1 MIIELDDIRRRFAR
15 FLVVFFW
22 LHVPL
27 FAAIA
32 YANGNSVIGGA
43 LAAGVL
49 ALAYNLMWLR
59 ADIAPETR
67 FLSAVALV
75 AEPAVLLYLLRGH
88 IWQMDMHMYFFAMLA
103 LTIGWCDRR
112 ATIIAAI
119 AVAFHHLA
127 LDYFLPFLVFPT
139 GGDLRRVMI
148 HAVIVA
154 LEAAVLVW
162 FSDMLVACVNS
173 ISNMRDEIMV
183 KNAEIEVRSTEVEQA
198 YKAKGMFLANM
209 SHEIR
214 TPLNAILGFCHLMSR
229 TDMTERQR
237 DYLSKINTASGSLL
251 RLINDI
257 LDFSKN
263 DAGKLTFE
271 NRPFELR
278 ALFDRKLQITGADAR
293 TKNVDVNL
301 HIDQDV
307 PDRLVGDE
315 MRLGQI
321 LLNLLSNAIKF
332 SENGSVT
339 LRVSGTVTETSGYKL
354 QVTVA
359 DTGIGMTP
367 EQQSKLF
374 NSFSQADSST
384 TRRFGGTGLG
394 LVISKQIAVQMGGDI
409 TVFSTPGK
417 GSVFTVTAMLAKVDR
432 AYSIVERPQ
441 PHIQKLRVLVAD
453 DNPASREILQG
464 IFADWSIAVDLVA
477 SGTEVISALETALE
491 RGQAYDALLI
501 DWKMPGMDG
510 LETVGRL
517 YASAKLAKLPEII
530 LITAYGSDEFKTQAS
545 RAGIAAYLPKP
556 IEAQQILQTLNTL
569 FPIENTN
576 AEATRDSELIA
587 EPLRGARVLL
597 VEDNAINR
605 EIAYQLLDDAGLDV
619 DIAENGRIACESV
632 ARLKGAYSAIL
643 MDVQMPEM
651 DGLEATRHIR
661 REWSAEAL
669 PIIALT
675 AHAYEE
681 ERRRCAEAGMN
692 DHIAKPID
700 PSVLIGTLER
710 WMKPRRAEADVSRP
724 QDKKIS
730 VDYSELPE
738 SLEPFDLTRALVRV
752 NGKRAL
758 LRRLIISFH
767 DDFENVI
774 QMLMDQIA
782 KGDLTSAR
790 RLAHTLKGVASSLE
804 LPDIARISAE
814 VELAIANEQLVGL
827 QSTLSALNSAMKP
840 ALKAASSLINTGAE
854 PVQQAEGSAQSEDIK
869 LAVSTLRENLKRRS
883 MRARASFDA
892 LLQLVGSPVY
902 EGEKAEALQAAKAAL
917 DKLDYDTALQ
927 RLDEVFVDDSP
938 SSTQREA

>member
-15 FLVVFFW
+15 FLVVLLW

-27 FAAIA
+27 FSVIA
-32 YANGNSVIGGA
+32 YATGASVIGGTLA
-43 LAAGVL
+43 GAFLAAT
-49 ALAYNLMWLR
+49 YNLMWWR
-59 ADIAPETR
+59 ADIAPATR

-75 AEPAVLLYLLRGH
+75 AEPAILLVLLRGH

-112 ATIIAAI
+112 ATIIAAV
-119 AVAFHHLA
+119 AVAIHHLA
-127 LDYFLPFLVFPT
+127 LDYFIPSLVFPT
-139 GGDLRRVMI
+139 GSDIRRVMI
-148 HAVIVA
+148 HAIIVA

-173 ISNMRDEIMV
+173 ISKMRDEIMV
-183 KNAEIEVRSTEVEQA
+183 KNAEIETRSAEVEQA

-214 TPLNAILGFCHLMSR
+214 TPLNAILGFCHLMLR

-237 DYLSKINTASGSLL
+237 DYLSKINAASGSLL

-278 ALFDRKLQITGADAR
+278 ALFDRKMQITSADAR
-293 TKNVDVNL
+293 VKNVDISL
-301 HIDQDV
+301 HIDRDV

-315 MRLGQI
+315 MRLGQV
-321 LLNLLSNAIKF
+321 LLNLMSNAIKF

-339 LRVSGTVTETSGYKL
+339 LRVSGKTKETGDYGL
-354 QVTVA
+354 QITIA

-367 EQQSKLF
+367 GQQEKLF
-374 NSFSQADSST
+374 SSFSQADNST

-394 LVISKQIAVQMGGDI
+394 LVISKQIAEQMGGDI
-409 TVFSTPGK
+409 MVLSTPGK
-417 GSVFTVTAMLAKVDR
+417 GSIFTVTATLGNVDR
-432 AYSIVERPQ
+432 THSVIEKPH

-464 IFADWSIAVDLVA
+464 IFADWSISVDLVA
-477 SGTEVISALETALE
+477 SGNEVIGALETALD
-491 RGQAYDALLI
+491 RGQPYEVLLL

-510 LETVGRL
+510 LETVSHL
-517 YASAKLAKLPEII
+517 YADAKLTKLPEII

-569 FPIENTN
+569 FPLSKDETEAENG
-576 AEATRDSELIA
+576 SELIA

-605 EIAYQLLDDAGLDV
+605 EIAYQLLTDAGLDV

-632 ARLKGAYSAIL
+632 GRSGSLYSAVL

-651 DGLEATRHIR
+651 DGLEATLHIR
-661 REWSAEAL
+661 RNWTADTL

-681 ERRRCAEAGMN
+681 ERRRCTEAGMN

-700 PSVLIGTLER
+700 PNVLIGTLER
-710 WMKPRRAEADVSRP
+710 WMKPRRAEAPTNQP
-724 QDKKIS
+724 QEKKTGIVQS
-730 VDYSELPE
+730 DLPE
-738 SLEPFDLTRALVRV
+738 NLAPFDLKRALVRV
-752 NGKRAL
+752 NGKQAL
-758 LRRLIISFH
+758 LRRLIINFH

-774 QMLMDQIA
+774 ETLMDLIA

-790 RLAHTLKGVASSLE
+790 RLAHTLKGVAASLE

-827 QSTLSALNSAMKP
+827 QPTLSALNAALKP
-840 ALKAASSLINTGAE
+840 ALRAAASLKDYGIAPAQNADTTI
-854 PVQQAEGSAQSEDIK
+854 QSADVA
-869 LAVSTLRENLKRRS
+869 LAITNLRDHLTRRS
-883 MRARASFDA
+883 MRARSSFDA
-892 LLQLVGSPVY
+892 LVQLLGSAAQ
-902 EGEKAEALQAAKAAL
+902 EEDKMEALRAIKSAL
-917 DKLDYDTALQ
+917 DKLDYEQAQ
-927 RLDEVFVDDSP
+927 RNLDEAFTSELL
-938 SSTQREA
+938 SES

>member
-15 FLVVFFW
+15 FLVVLFW

-32 YANGNSVIGGA
+32 YATGASVIGGA
-43 LAAGVL
+43 LAAAFL
-49 ALAYNLMWLR
+49 AIAYNLMWWR
-59 ADIAPETR
+59 ADIAPATR
-67 FLSAVALV
+67 FFSAVALV
-75 AEPAVLLYLLRGH
+75 AEPAILLYLLRGH

-112 ATIIAAI
+112 TTIIAAI
-119 AVAFHHLA
+119 AVAIHHLTF
-127 LDYFLPFLVFPT
+127 DYFLPSLVFPT
-139 GGDLRRVMI
+139 GGDIRRVMI
-148 HAVIVA
+148 HAIIVA

-183 KNAEIEVRSTEVEQA
+183 KNAEIETRSAEVEQA

-214 TPLNAILGFCHLMSR
+214 TPLNAILGFCHLMLR

-237 DYLSKINTASGSLL
+237 DYLSKINAASGSLL

-278 ALFDRKLQITGADAR
+278 ALFDRKMQITGADAR
-293 TKNVDVNL
+293 AKNVDVNL

-307 PDRLVGDE
+307 PDQLVGDE
-315 MRLGQI
+315 MRLGQV
-321 LLNLLSNAIKF
+321 LLNLMSNAIKF

-339 LRVSGTVTETSGYKL
+339 LRVSGKPDDDGPYTL
-354 QVTVA
+354 RITVA

-374 NSFSQADSST
+374 SSFSQADNST

-394 LVISKQIAVQMGGDI
+394 LVISKQIIEQMGGDI
-409 TVFSTPGK
+409 TVLSTPGK
-417 GSVFTVTAMLAKVDR
+417 GTIFTVTATLGNVDR
-432 AYSIVERPQ
+432 AHSIIETPQ
-441 PHIQKLRVLVAD
+441 VHIQKLRVLVAD

-477 SGTEVISALETALE
+477 SGNEVIGALETALE
-491 RGQAYDALLI
+491 RGQPYDVLLL

-510 LETVGRL
+510 LETVGHL
-517 YASAKLAKLPEII
+517 YADAKLTKLPEII
-530 LITAYGSDEFKTQAS
+530 LITAYGSDEFKAEAS

-556 IEAQQILQTLNTL
+556 IEAQKILLTLNAL
-569 FPIENTN
+569 FPALKDTTDT
-576 AEATRDSELIA
+576 AGDFELIA

-605 EIAYQLLDDAGLDV
+605 EIAYQLLSDAGLDV
-619 DIAENGRIACESV
+619 DTAENGRIACEAV
-632 ARLKGAYSAIL
+632 ARSGKLYSAVL

-661 REWSAEAL
+661 RDWTAEAL

-692 DHIAKPID
+692 DHIAKPIE

-710 WMKPRRAEADVSRP
+710 WMKPRRAEAVAVQLHEKSLGFVRD
-724 QDKKIS
+724 
-730 VDYSELPE
+730 ELPE
-738 SLEPFDLTRALVRV
+738 SLPPFDLKRALVRV
-752 NGKRAL
+752 NGKQAL

-774 QMLMDQIA
+774 ETLMDQIA
-782 KGDLTSAR
+782 KGDLTSSR
-790 RLAHTLKGVASSLE
+790 RLAHTLKGVAASLE
-804 LPDIARISAE
+804 LPEIARISAE
-814 VELAIANEQLVGL
+814 VELAIANEQVVGL
-827 QSTLSALNSAMKP
+827 QPTLSALNAAMKP
-840 ALKAASSLINTGAE
+840 ALKAAAGLKNDVALPLKKAE
-854 PVQQAEGSAQSEDIK
+854 TDIQ
-869 LAVSTLRENLKRRS
+869 LADIELAITTLRDNLTRRS
-883 MRARASFDA
+883 MRARSNFDA
-892 LLQLVGSPVY
+892 LLQLLGADAHD
-902 EGEKAEALQAAKAAL
+902 GKRAEALRAIRTAL
-917 DKLDYDTALQ
+917 DRLDYEQAQ
-927 RLDEVFVDDSP
+927 RNLE
-938 SSTQREA
+938 EAFGSDPLPKS

>member
-15 FLVVFFW
+15 FLVIFFW

-32 YANGNSVIGGA
+32 YATGISVIGGA
-43 LAAGVL
+43 LAAAFL
-49 ALAYNLMWLR
+49 AICYNLMWLR
-59 ADIAPETR
+59 SDIAPATR

-119 AVAFHHLA
+119 AIALHHLA
-127 LDYFLPFLVFPT
+127 LDYMLPSFVFPT
-139 GGDLRRVMI
+139 GSDIRRVMI

-162 FSDMLVACVNS
+162 FSDMLVDCVNS
-173 ISNMRDEIMV
+173 ISKMRDEIMV
-183 KNAEIEVRSTEVEQA
+183 KNAEIEERSAQVEQA

-214 TPLNAILGFCHLMSR
+214 TPLNAILGFCHLMQR

-237 DYLSKINTASGSLL
+237 DYLNKINGASGSLL

-263 DAGKLTFE
+263 DAGKLTLE

-278 ALFDRKLQITGADAR
+278 ALFDRKMQITSAEAR
-293 TKNVDVNL
+293 TKNVSVSL
-301 HIDQDV
+301 HIDEGV
-307 PDRLVGDE
+307 PERLVGDE
-315 MRLGQI
+315 MRLGQV
-321 LLNLLSNAIKF
+321 LLNLMTNAIKF
-332 SENGSVT
+332 SENGSVI
-339 LRVSGTVTETSGYKL
+339 LRVSGKTTDADHYML
-354 QVTVA
+354 QITVA
-359 DTGIGMTP
+359 DTGIGMSE

-374 NSFSQADSST
+374 NSFSQADNST

-394 LVISKQIAVQMGGDI
+394 LVISKQIATQMGGGI
-409 TVFSTPGK
+409 TVNSAPGK
-417 GSVFTVTAMLAKVDR
+417 GSIFTVTAKFGNVDR
-432 AYSIVERPQ
+432 SHSIIERPL

-464 IFADWSIAVDLVA
+464 VFADWSITVDLVA
-477 SGTEVISALETALE
+477 SGNEVIGALETAFQ
-491 RGQAYDALLI
+491 RGKPYDLLLL

-510 LETVGRL
+510 METVTSL
-517 YASAKLAKLPEII
+517 YANAKLTKLPEIV
-530 LITAYGSDEFKTQAS
+530 LITAYGSDEFKAKAS

-556 IEAQQILQTLNTL
+556 IEAQQILDTLNVI
-569 FPIENTN
+569 FPLANET
-576 AEATRDSELIA
+576 AASTDSYGTIA
-587 EPLRGARVLL
+587 PALRGEHILL

-605 EIAYQLLDDAGLDV
+605 EIAYQLLSDAGLEV
-619 DIAENGRIACESV
+619 DTAENGRLACE
-632 ARLKGAYSAIL
+632 AIDRAGDHYAAVL

-661 REWSAEAL
+661 RKRSAEAL

-710 WMKPRRAEADVSRP
+710 WMKPRRPQSSGLLVAESKPETVP
-724 QDKKIS
+724 
-730 VDYSELPE
+730 SELPE
-738 SLEPFDLTRALVRV
+738 RLPPFDLARALVRV
-752 NGKRAL
+752 NGKKSL

-767 DDFENVI
+767 DDFYNIIET
-774 QMLMDQIA
+774 LKDQIA
-782 KGDLTSAR
+782 AGDLTGAR
-790 RLAHTLKGVASSLE
+790 RLAHTLKGVAASLE
-804 LPDIARISAE
+804 LSEVSRISAE
-814 VELAIANEQLVGL
+814 VELAIANEQIVGIEP
-827 QSTLSALNSAMKP
+827 TLIALDTALKP
-840 ALKAASSLINTGAE
+840 ALAAAESIKDQKPNTVKQVDISISQSDINAAVLSLRDHLN
-854 PVQQAEGSAQSEDIK
+854 
-869 LAVSTLRENLKRRS
+869 RRS
-883 MRARASFDA
+883 MRARSSYDTLVQLFGSLSDGDA
-892 LLQLVGSPVY
+892 Q
-902 EGEKAEALQAAKAAL
+902 AQALANTKSAL
-917 DKLDYDTALQ
+917 DKLDYETAL
-927 RLDEVFVDDSP
+927 RNLDAIFPEQTNP
-938 SSTQREA
+938 PER

>member
-1 MIIELDDIRRRFAR
+1 MIIELDDIRRRFAS
-15 FLVVFFW
+15 FLVVLFW

-32 YANGNSVIGGA
+32 YVTGGSVIGGA
-43 LAAGVL
+43 LSAAFL
-49 ALAYNLMWLR
+49 AAAYNLMWWR
-59 ADIAPETR
+59 ADIAPATR
-67 FLSAVALV
+67 FFSAVALV
-75 AEPAVLLYLLRGH
+75 AEPAILLYLLRGH

-103 LTIGWCDRR
+103 LTVGWCDRR

-119 AVAFHHLA
+119 AVALHHLV

-148 HAVIVA
+148 HAIIVA

-173 ISNMRDEIMV
+173 ISKMRDEIMA
-183 KNAEIEVRSTEVEQA
+183 KNAEIEMRSAEVEQA

-214 TPLNAILGFCHLMSR
+214 TPLNAILGFCHLMVR

-278 ALFDRKLQITGADAR
+278 ALFDRKLQITSADAR
-293 TKNVDVNL
+293 ARNVDVNF

-307 PDRLVGDE
+307 PERLVGDE
-315 MRLGQI
+315 MRLGQV
-321 LLNLLSNAIKF
+321 LLNLMSNAIKF

-339 LRVSGTVTETSGYKL
+339 LRVSGTSKGAIDYNL
-354 QVTVA
+354 QITVA

-374 NSFSQADSST
+374 SSFSQADSST

-394 LVISKQIAVQMGGDI
+394 LVISKQIAEQMGGDI

-417 GSVFTVTAMLAKVDR
+417 GSIFTVTAKLAKEDR
-432 AYSIVERPQ
+432 AHSIIEKPL
-441 PHIQKLRVLVAD
+441 PHIQKLRILVAD
-453 DNPASREILQG
+453 DNSASREILQG
-464 IFADWSIAVDLVA
+464 IFADWSINVDLVA
-477 SGTEVISALETALE
+477 SGTEVISALETGLE
-491 RGQAYDALLI
+491 RGQAYDVLLL

-510 LETVGRL
+510 LETVGHL
-517 YASAKLAKLPEII
+517 YANSKLAKLPEII
-530 LITAYGSDEFKTQAS
+530 LITAYGSDEFKTKAS

-569 FPIENTN
+569 FPLSNEY
-576 AEATRDSELIA
+576 AEAARDSELIA
-587 EPLRGARVLL
+587 EPLRGARILL

-619 DIAENGRIACESV
+619 DIAENGRIACDRV
-632 ARLKGAYSAIL
+632 AQSGGDYSAIL

-661 REWSAEAL
+661 RDWSADAL

-681 ERRRCAEAGMN
+681 ERRRCADAGMN

-700 PSVLIGTLER
+700 PIVLIGTLER
-710 WMKPRRAEADVSRP
+710 WMKPRQSAVAATHAQAKNAAEDNFG
-724 QDKKIS
+724 
-730 VDYSELPE
+730 LPE
-738 SLEPFDLTRALVRV
+738 RLAPFDIARALVRV

-774 QMLMDQIA
+774 ETLMDQIA
-782 KGDLTSAR
+782 KGDLLSAR
-790 RLAHTLKGVASSLE
+790 RLSHTLKGVAASLE
-804 LPDIARISAE
+804 LPDIARIAAE

-827 QSTLSALNSAMKP
+827 QPTLSALNAAMKP
-840 ALKAASSLINTGAE
+840 ALKAASSLKE
-854 PVQQAEGSAQSEDIK
+854 PQTTPSEQTDMDGKSADI
-869 LAVSTLRENLKRRS
+869 ASAITTLRDNLTRRS
-883 MRARASFDA
+883 MRARSSFDA
-892 LLQLVGSPVY
+892 LSKTVGANAY
-902 EGEKAEALQAAKAAL
+902 AGEKGQALLAVKTAL
-917 DKLDYDTALQ
+917 DKLDYDEAM
-927 RLDEVFVDDSP
+927 RNLDEAFAVDVPDAP
-938 SSTQREA
+938 